1 MKFHSLSVGID
12 RYEDPNIH
20 WLNGAVRDARAL
32 HALFADTIPDSSHV
46 LLTDA
51 QATLE
56 GIRSALEALTRE
68 AESDDVVFIFYA
80 GHGSE
85 THEIIC
91 YDTDVQDVSST
102 SLALD
107 ELADT
112 LSNIEGK
119 TILCALDCCFSG
131 GLGSRV
137 FATGVKERGLTRK
150 SASEILSRF
159 VGTGRLVL
167 TASADD
173 EEALESV
180 LHGHGLFTYRLIE
193 ALQGVEDVRQ
203 GDQIDVLKAVGYVNQ
218 RVIAD
223 AAQMQRVQT
232 PTLRGQL
239 DGTLLW
245 PTFNPGSQYGAL
257 FPDRVRQPAT
267 TDPMS
272 LAAFG
277 IPQDVLDVWAGSID
291 QLNELQLRAV
301 NEFGVLD
308 GNNVVVT
315 APTSSG
321 KTMIGEL
328 AAIKAAASRGRTV
341 VLLPMKA
348 LVNDKY
354 EQFCRVYAPAGIK
367 TIRATGDY
375 SDQVSEFLR
384 GQYDFALL
392 TYEKLTHLA
401 LANPHVLDSISVVVI
416 DEAQTL
422 TDRTR
427 GSNLEF
433 LMTLLNNR
441 RGRVGSPQ
449 IITLSAVVGDLGGLD
464 RWIGGGHLHSST
476 RPVSLREGVIGRAG
490 TLQFVAEDGSEGSTP
505 GFIRPIPHEGSRSVV
520 IPLVKKLVDE
530 GKKVIVFRE
539 TKGEVAGCA
548 VYLSDS
554 LGLPAA
560 TDVLEAMSTG
570 EVSSSTET
578 LRRTLARGV
587 ALHTADLD
595 RTERQAI
602 ENAFRNPDSGLNVI
616 VGTTTLAMGVNT
628 PASAVVIV
636 GLTHPGPTPTPYT
649 VAEYKN
655 MAGRAGRLGFSE
667 HGESYLIPN
676 DTLGTASAWHN
687 YVHGQLEPLRS
698 QLVADGDPRT
708 LMLRVVAQ
716 FQGESGEAVSEDN
729 VIGFLDSSLAAQQAR
744 EGGNS
749 QWTIEQLRYGFD
761 QLVAARLLEGEADGY
776 RLTPLGRFA
785 GESGVHVDS
794 IIRLSA
800 GLAGI
805 DAATLKSTTLIA
817 AAQITVELDA
827 VYIPINSRRNTPE
840 PQIWVRTLAQQQ
852 VANNT
857 LRALQTT
864 APDTAGITRRAKRA
878 SAAILL
884 INGIEMAVL
893 ERSLNQ
899 HVWNRPAMA
908 GVVRAVADRTRDLL
922 PAVGAVLC
930 ELYPEHADAIQSLVG
945 RTVTRLEFGIPAEL
959 IDLARVG
966 AGLSRQQ
973 LLALRSADL
982 ITPQGVVDAD
992 VDTLAKVVGNKKDAG
1007 LLQDACRSALEQ
1019 PTTTEIE
1026 LPPPSE

>member
-1 MKFHSLSVGID
+1 MKFHGLFIGID
-12 RYEDPNIH
+12 RYADLNIQ
-20 WLNGAVRDARAL
+20 WLSGAVRDARAI

-46 LLTDA
+46 LLTDGD
-51 QATLE
+51 ATAS
-56 GIRSALEALTRE
+56 GIRAALAAL
-68 AESDDVVFIFYA
+68 AAQSGPDDVVFIFYA

-85 THEIIC
+85 THEIVC
-91 YDTDVQDVSST
+91 FDTDVRDLAGT
-102 SLALD
+102 SLPLD

-112 LSNIEGK
+112 LSGIEGT

-137 FATGVKERGLTRK
+137 FATGARARGLTR
-150 SASEILSRF
+150 STASDILSRF

-173 EEALESV
+173 EEAFESAV
-180 LHGHGLFTYRLIE
+180 HGHGLFTYRLLE
-193 ALQGVEDVRQ
+193 ALQGVDEVRQ
-203 GDQIDVLKAVGYVNQ
+203 GDQIDLLKVVSYVNQ
-218 RVIAD
+218 RVLAD
-223 AAQMQRVQT
+223 SAQMLEVQT

-245 PTFNPGSQYGAL
+245 PTFIPGPQYGAL

-267 TDPMS
+267 ADPTS

-277 IPQDVLDVWAGSID
+277 VPQDVLDIWAANID

-301 NEFGVLD
+301 NDFGVLD
-308 GNNVVVT
+308 GNNLVVT

-321 KTMIGEL
+321 KTMVGEL

-341 VLLPMKA
+341 FLLPMKA

-354 EQFCRVYAPAGIK
+354 EQFTRIYGPAGIK

-375 SDQVSEFLR
+375 SDQMSEFLR

-401 LANPHVLDSISVVVI
+401 LANPHVLDSISVVVV

-449 IITLSAVVGDLGGLD
+449 VITLSAVVGDLGGLD
-464 RWIGGGHLHSST
+464 RWIGGGHLHST
-476 RPVSLREGVIGRAG
+476 ARPVPLREGVVGQSGA
-490 TLQFVAEDGSEGSTP
+490 LQIVNEDGTEATIP
-505 GFIRPIPHEGSRSVV
+505 AFIRPIPHEGSCSLV
-520 IPLVKKLVDE
+520 IPLVRKLVGE
-530 GKKVIVFRE
+530 GKTVIVFRE

-548 VYLSDS
+548 VYLSDA

-560 TDVLEAMSTG
+560 DGVLEAMNTG

-587 ALHTADLD
+587 AMHTADLD
-595 RTERQAI
+595 RTERHAI
-602 ENAFRNPDSGLNVI
+602 ESAFRDPDSSLNVI

-636 GLTHPGPTPTPYT
+636 GLTHPGPRPTPYS

-655 MAGRAGRLGFSE
+655 MVGRAGRLGFSE
-667 HGESYLIPN
+667 LGESYLIPN
-676 DTLGTASAWHN
+676 DTLGTGNAWHN
-687 YVHGQLEPLRS
+687 YVHGELEPLRS

-716 FQGESGEAVSEDN
+716 FQGESGHAVSEEA

-744 EGGNS
+744 EGGNR
-749 QWTIEQLRYGFD
+749 QWTTEQLGYGFD
-761 QLVAARLLEGEADGY
+761 QLVAARLLEAETDGY
-776 RLTPLGRFA
+776 RLTALGRFT

-794 IIRLSA
+794 VVRLSSALA
-800 GLAGI
+800 GL
-805 DAATLKSTTLIA
+805 DATALNSTTLIA
-817 AAQITVELDA
+817 AAQLTVEVDA
-827 VYIPINSRRNTPE
+827 VYIPVSGRKNNPE
-840 PQIWVRTLAQQQ
+840 PTVWVSTLSQQQ
-852 VANNT
+852 VARPT
-857 LRALQTT
+857 LRVLQNT
-864 APDTAGITRRAKRA
+864 APDIATMTRRAKKA
-878 SAAILL
+878 SAAIML
-884 INGIEMAVL
+884 INGIDIAVL
-893 ERSLNQ
+893 ERNLNQ
-899 HVWNRPAMA
+899 HVWGRPAMA
-908 GVVRAVADRTRDLL
+908 GAVRSAADRTRDLL
-922 PAVGAVLC
+922 PAVGAVLV
-930 ELYPEHADAIQSLVG
+930 ELYPEHVDAIQSLVG
-945 RTVTRLEFGIPAEL
+945 RTLTRLEFGVPPEL
-959 IDLARVG
+959 IDLARLD

-973 LLALRSADL
+973 LLALLNAGYANPQSVAEADIAAL
-982 ITPQGVVDAD
+982 AEAMGSKEGAD
-992 VDTLAKVVGNKKDAG
+992 VLVE
-1007 LLQDACRSALEQ
+1007 ACRTAIGQ
-1019 PTTTEIE
+1019 PAPSGIE
-1026 LPPPSE
+1026 LPTPSE